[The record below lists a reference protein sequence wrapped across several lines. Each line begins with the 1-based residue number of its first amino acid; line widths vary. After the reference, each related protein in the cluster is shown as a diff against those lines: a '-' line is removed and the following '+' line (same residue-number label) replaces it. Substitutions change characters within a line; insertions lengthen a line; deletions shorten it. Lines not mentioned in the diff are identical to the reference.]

1 MREGQTAELTCSA
14 TGDPTPGLELSGK
27 SRFTGIRFTP
37 GRLTRIIHNVS
48 PDDVGHYTCIAFN
61 YAGITAMLQRLEVY
75 PRDCPPWPP
84 LPGPRGYSP
93 RPVPPGCPPFTIDD
107 SALAY
112 IPPGSEREDFIRLPE
127 PPPTL
132 SPSVKTPSIT
142 FNHPFVHW

>member
-14 TGDPTPGLELSGK
+14 TGDPTPVLQLWGTS
-27 SRFTGIRFTP
+27 SFTGVRAMP
-37 GRLTRIIHNVS
+37 GRLTKTIHNVS
-48 PDDVGHYTCIAFN
+48 SDDVGRYTCRAFS
-61 YAGITAMLQRLEVY
+61 YAGDTFMFQRLNVY

-112 IPPGSEREDFIRLPE
+112 IPPGSEREDLPRLPE

-132 SPSVKTPSIT
+132 SPSVKAPSIT
-142 FNHPFVHW
+142 FNHPFVHG